1 MLLTILLEAK
11 GKTTSSSSAFLL
23 IYVAIF
29 VALYFFYIRPRS
41 RKTKAA
47 RVQARQVEVG
57 ERAQT
62 VGGFVGTVVKRDDQL
77 ITLRSSSGAELDFIP
92 SAIARRFDPVPPS
105 TDDDEAADGHA
116 DDGHA
121 DGEATEGDK

>member
-1 MLLTILLEAK
+1 MLLTILEATK
-11 GKTTSSSSAFLL
+11 AKSSSSSSAFLL

-77 ITLRSSSGAELDFIP
+77 ITLRSSSGAELDFIL

-105 TDDDEAADGHA
+105 TDDVVDDEPAG
-116 DDGHA
+116 DDHA
-121 DGEATEGDK
+121 DGEATEGDQ